1 MQICKD
7 SWLSQV
13 KLPKRQRRDNLI
25 VLTAGFN
32 LLTVI
37 VSPPTV
43 QTVT

>member
-1 MQICKD
+1 MRRD
-7 SWLSQV
+7 ADLSQV
-13 KLPKRQRRDNLI
+13 KLPKRPRRDNLI

>member
-13 KLPKRQRRDNLI
+13 KLPKRQRRDSLI

-32 LLTVI
+32 LLTVT